1 MRFGG
6 YVSGVIEGRDIKFNG
21 LEVKV
26 IEQIRLLLSMLYL
39 WMKDF
44 KLLPIGVEPDI
55 PEATMVE

>member
-6 YVSGVIEGRDIKFNG
+6 YVSGVIEGGGIEDDG
-21 LEVKV
+21 LELVV
-26 IEQIRLLLSMLYL
+26 IEQIRSLLPTLYL
-39 WMKDF
+39 WMNDF